1 MIKKSSKLPIRCE
14 RLKELRTKN
23 GYTQSAIAERISV
36 TTKTYRTWE
45 IGVYN
50 SRSNSQSYPPI
61 DNEKLEKL
69 SDIYNVS
76 IDYILGKS
84 NYTSVDNEEI
94 GKITGLNNFAIATL
108 KSLKKTY
115 DYDHTMDILN
125 FIMTDTYLFG
135 SFLGYLRDYIEPNF
149 TIPVHPERDKDT
161 GNISYVENLDVES
174 SSIFIN
180 KERSIYLGRKNGEFN
195 GKPLYDI
202 QGIPIENL
210 SRMNLL
216 LVEEIFKTWKDK
228 YNARR

>member
-1 MIKKSSKLPIRCE
+1 MMEKSSEVPIRCK

-23 GYTQSAIAERISV
+23 GYTQNAIAGKIGV

-45 IGVYN
+45 IGIFN
-50 SRSNSQSYPPI
+50 SNSQSYPPI

-108 KSLKKTY
+108 KSLKKAY

-135 SFLGYLRDYIEPNF
+135 SFLRYLRDYIEPNF
-149 TIPVHPERDKDT
+149 TIPLHPERDEAT
-161 GNISYVENLDVES
+161 GNISYIENLDVES
-174 SSIFIN
+174 SSTLIS

-216 LVEEIFKTWKDK
+216 LVEEIFKVWKDQ
-228 YNARR
+228 YNTRK

>member
-1 MIKKSSKLPIRCE
+1 MEKSSMLPIRCK

-23 GYTQSAIAERISV
+23 GYTQNAIAGKIGV

-45 IGVYN
+45 IGVFN
-50 SRSNSQSYPPI
+50 SCSQSYPPI

-108 KSLKKTY
+108 KSLKKAY

-149 TIPVHPERDKDT
+149 TIPLHPERDEAT
-161 GNISYVENLDVES
+161 GNISYIENLDIES
-174 SSIFIN
+174 SSTLIS

-216 LVEEIFKTWKDK
+216 LLEEIFKVWKDQ
-228 YNARR
+228 YNTRK

>member
-1 MIKKSSKLPIRCE
+1 MKKSSALPIRCK

-23 GYTQSAIAERISV
+23 GYTQNAIAGKIGV

-45 IGVYN
+45 IGVFN
-50 SRSNSQSYPPI
+50 SCSQSYPPI

-84 NYTSVDNEEI
+84 KYTSVDNEEI
-94 GKITGLNNFAIATL
+94 GKITGLNNFAITTL
-108 KSLKKTY
+108 KSLKKAY

-149 TIPVHPERDKDT
+149 TIPLHPERDEAT
-161 GNISYVENLDVES
+161 GNISYIENLDVES
-174 SSIFIN
+174 SSTLIS

-216 LVEEIFKTWKDK
+216 LLEEIFKVWKDQ
-228 YNARR
+228 YNTRK

>member
-1 MIKKSSKLPIRCE
+1 MEKSSTLPIRCK

-23 GYTQSAIAERISV
+23 GYTQNAIAGKIGV

-45 IGVYN
+45 IGVFN
-50 SRSNSQSYPPI
+50 SCSQSYPPI

-108 KSLKKTY
+108 KSLKKAY

-149 TIPVHPERDKDT
+149 TIPLHPERDEAT
-161 GNISYVENLDVES
+161 GNISYIENLDIES
-174 SSIFIN
+174 SSTLIS

-216 LVEEIFKTWKDK
+216 LLEEIFKVWKDQ
-228 YNARR
+228 YNTRK